1 MELMVVQLPLVL
13 HHNEYMERVVLQM
26 VDVSILHR
34 HLIFAVQ
41 AMVLQHL
48 RHLALDNIHF
58 HGHGLVVD

>member
-13 HHNEYMERVVLQM
+13 RHNEFMERVVLQM

-34 HLIFAVQ
+34 HLIFVVQ
-41 AMVLQHL
+41 AMVLQRL